1 MKLVLIFFILVNYLN
16 AMNCSDYKDFQLFN
30 GHYYSI
36 SIDKLTFESAKQIA
50 ENNGGTLAIP
60 NSQAEN
66 DFIKNLIDGGS
77 IGWIGIYDPNKL
89 QNYCYGTNCA
99 YDSSRFKDVKNNSLL
114 YKNFASN
121 QPDNLVKEYDV
132 VEGKQKVSPL
142 GEHWVAMNGNNGKW
156 FDDGNHADQY
166 NNPVKYKAVFEF
178 ESLNECTPP
187 TDDGVQELTGRFCN
201 TKIWDSTIDALT
213 MGQTLDCQT
222 DTNGN
227 EYCPSALA
235 ECAEQWDY
243 DNGFSV
249 AGVGQV
255 VDYANKIETQL
266 SQPASMVTTIA
277 NPVILDI
284 TYANNDTYN
293 INLGYQILSVKGL
306 TDCGDYFGICGG
318 TTNSTKRFYKNGNVV
333 INREYQYGT
342 YEITRKCDSE
352 KQEIS
357 IVNSTIT
364 VTVPKAG
371 NAYYN
376 ATLNGTIT
384 GVDGYSDCGDYYGL
398 CGTSS
403 RHVKF
408 YKNGNIYVNEEYK
421 YGTYYVHLQ
430 TNTTIYK
437 CFYYTCPTNQD
448 YLIDFTTGVC
458 NATTSTCP
466 NNYIPTTGAE
476 TLKGECKK
484 TREYTYY
491 NYLCNNSQNT
501 QGYNY
506 TPTNSGGNTG
516 KTDPNNTTI
525 NDTLDDVLNSSI
537 PPTNNCKREK
547 FTCQA
552 NADRPC
558 SYVDN
563 KWQCSPFPCLGQSN
577 LENLDTQVGKDDKN
591 NDGWS
596 EDGACTGTIYIFNGK
611 SNKCRTSDMFFGLVG
626 GGCCDKEKVFA
637 GLVACKE
644 NEKVLAKK
652 REQKQAHFIGNF
664 CSKKLRLGLV
674 SICVQK
680 SDSYCTFNSSLGKI
694 IQEQGREQLGI
705 SWGSSE
711 NPQCRGF
718 TPEEFQKIDFS
729 KIDLTEFV
737 KDIQSSVQTSV
748 IQNLGTYVKDKVG
761 DFYGN

>member
-16 AMNCSDYKDFQLFN
+16 AMNCSDYKDFQFFN

-36 SIDKLTFESAKQIA
+36 SVDKLTFESAKQIA

-60 NSQAEN
+60 NSSSEN

-77 IGWIGIYDPNKL
+77 IAWIGIYDPNNL
-89 QNYCYGTNCA
+89 QNYCYGSNCA
-99 YDSSRFKDVKNNSLL
+99 YDASRFKDVKNNSLL

-132 VEGKQKVSPL
+132 VDGKQKVSPL

-156 FDDGNHADQY
+156 FDDGNHADKY

-178 ESLNECTPP
+178 ENLNECKPL

-201 TKIWDSTIDALT
+201 TKIWDTTIDTLE

-222 DTNGN
+222 DINGN

-235 ECAEQWDY
+235 ECGEQWDY
-243 DNGFSV
+243 DNGYSV
-249 AGVGQV
+249 AGVGEV
-255 VDYANKIETQL
+255 TDYTKGIITSIPASKANKTFFNMTDTTRDPSPGGIDVNFLTTLIGEFKLYISPNPLVWYFYLDNNEVVNGVYSTSTNIIDAEYNSNYFHL
-266 SQPASMVTTIA
+266 EIDGNSASSGGISYKRVR
-277 NPVILDI
+277 IL
-284 TYANNDTYN
+284 
-293 INLGYQILSVKGL
+293 
-306 TDCGDYFGICGG
+306 
-318 TTNSTKRFYKNGNVV
+318 TNSYYEKYYCNT
-333 INREYQYGT
+333 GT
-342 YEITRKCDSE
+342 L
-352 KQEIS
+352 
-357 IVNSTIT
+357 VGSTCQ
-364 VTVPKAG
+364 
-371 NAYYN
+371 
-376 ATLNGTIT
+376 TL
-384 GVDGYSDCGDYYGL
+384 
-398 CGTSS
+398 
-403 RHVKF
+403 
-408 YKNGNIYVNEEYK
+408 
-421 YGTYYVHLQ
+421 
-430 TNTTIYK
+430 
-437 CFYYTCPTNQD
+437 TCPIGYTE
-448 YLIDFTTGVC
+448 
-458 NATTSTCP
+458 
-466 NNYIPTTGAE
+466 TTGAE

-516 KTDPNNTTI
+516 KTDPNNTII
-525 NDTLDDVLNSSI
+525 NDTLDDVLNSST

-547 FTCQA
+547 FTCQS

-577 LENLDTQVGKDDKN
+577 LESLDTQVGKDDKN

-611 SNKCRTSDMFFGLVG
+611 SNKCRTSDMFFGLIG

-664 CSKKLRLGLV
+664 CSKKLKLGLV

-705 SWGSSE
+705 SWGSPE

-718 TPEEFQKIDFS
+718 TPDEFQKIDFS

-737 KDIQSSVQTSV
+737 KDIQSNVQTSV

>member
-16 AMNCSDYKDFQLFN
+16 AMNCSDYKDFQFFN

-36 SIDKLTFESAKQIA
+36 SVDKLTFESAKQIA

-77 IGWIGIYDPNKL
+77 IAWIGIYDPNNL
-89 QNYCYGTNCA
+89 QNYCYGSNCA
-99 YDSSRFKDVKNNSLL
+99 YDASRFKDVKNNSLL

-132 VEGKQKVSPL
+132 VDGKQKVSPL
-142 GEHWVAMNGNNGKW
+142 GEHWVVMNGNNGKW
-156 FDDGNHADQY
+156 FDDGNHADEY

-178 ESLNECTPP
+178 ENLNECKPL

-201 TKIWDSTIDALT
+201 TKIWDTTIDTLA

-222 DTNGN
+222 DINGN

-235 ECAEQWDY
+235 ECGEQWDY
-243 DNGFSV
+243 DNGYSV
-249 AGVGQV
+249 AGVGEV
-255 VDYANKIETQL
+255 TDYTNKINSTQIVNVYEG
-266 SQPASMVTTIA
+266 SWTACNGNTIWIA
-277 NPVILDI
+277 FSADENKFYYKTNGMSAYEPW
-284 TYANNDTYN
+284 T
-293 INLGYQILSVKGL
+293 
-306 TDCGDYFGICGG
+306 G
-318 TTNSTKRFYKNGNVV
+318 TTGKWSSQTYGQCWRNEGEMIRLASLNVNANTGTQITICSSDSLSSQYSYIKPTTCITTTAKSLNIVVEGWDAYNGVRFSWGVT
-333 INREYQYGT
+333 INPT
-342 YEITRKCDSE
+342 AITR
-352 KQEIS
+352 
-357 IVNSTIT
+357 T
-364 VTVPKAG
+364 VK
-371 NAYYN
+371 
-376 ATLNGTIT
+376 
-384 GVDGYSDCGDYYGL
+384 
-398 CGTSS
+398 
-403 RHVKF
+403 
-408 YKNGNIYVNEEYK
+408 
-421 YGTYYVHLQ
+421 
-430 TNTTIYK
+430 
-437 CFYYTCPTNQD
+437 TCPVN
-448 YLIDFTTGVC
+448 YIETTGE
-458 NATTSTCP
+458 
-466 NNYIPTTGAE
+466 E

-516 KTDPNNTTI
+516 KTDPNNTII
-525 NDTLDDVLNSSI
+525 NDTLDDVLNSST

-547 FTCQA
+547 FTCQS

-577 LENLDTQVGKDDKN
+577 LESLDTQVGKDDKN

-596 EDGACTGTIYIFNGK
+596 EDGTCTGTIYIFNGK
-611 SNKCRTSDMFFGLVG
+611 SNKCRTSDMFFGLIG

-664 CSKKLRLGLV
+664 CSKKLKLGFV

-705 SWGSSE
+705 SWGSAE

-748 IQNLGTYVKDKVG
+748 IENLGTYVKDKVG

>member
-16 AMNCSDYKDFQLFN
+16 AMNCSDYKDFQFFN

-36 SIDKLTFESAKQIA
+36 SVDKLTFESAKQIA

-77 IGWIGIYDPNKL
+77 IAWIGIYDPNNL
-89 QNYCYGTNCA
+89 QNYCYGSNCA
-99 YDSSRFKDVKNNSLL
+99 YDASRFKDVKNNSLL

-132 VEGKQKVSPL
+132 VDGKQKVSPL
-142 GEHWVAMNGNNGKW
+142 GEHWVVMNGNNGKW
-156 FDDGNHADQY
+156 FDDGNHADEY

-178 ESLNECTPP
+178 ENLNECKPL

-201 TKIWDSTIDALT
+201 TKIWDTTIDTLA

-222 DTNGN
+222 DINGN

-235 ECAEQWDY
+235 ECGEQWDY
-243 DNGFSV
+243 DNGYSV
-249 AGVGQV
+249 AGVGEV
-255 VDYANKIETQL
+255 TDYTNKINSTQIVNVYEG
-266 SQPASMVTTIA
+266 SWTACNGNTIWIA
-277 NPVILDI
+277 FSADENKFYYKTNGMSAYEPW
-284 TYANNDTYN
+284 T
-293 INLGYQILSVKGL
+293 
-306 TDCGDYFGICGG
+306 G
-318 TTNSTKRFYKNGNVV
+318 TTGKWSSQTYGQCWRNEGEMIRLASLNVNANTGTQITICSSDSLSSQYSYIKPTTCITTTAKSLNIVVEGWDAYNGIRFSWGVT
-333 INREYQYGT
+333 INPT
-342 YEITRKCDSE
+342 AITR
-352 KQEIS
+352 
-357 IVNSTIT
+357 T
-364 VTVPKAG
+364 VK
-371 NAYYN
+371 
-376 ATLNGTIT
+376 
-384 GVDGYSDCGDYYGL
+384 
-398 CGTSS
+398 
-403 RHVKF
+403 
-408 YKNGNIYVNEEYK
+408 
-421 YGTYYVHLQ
+421 
-430 TNTTIYK
+430 
-437 CFYYTCPTNQD
+437 TCP
-448 YLIDFTTGVC
+448 V
-458 NATTSTCP
+458 
-466 NNYIPTTGAE
+466 NYIETTGAE

-516 KTDPNNTTI
+516 KTDPNNTII
-525 NDTLDDVLNSSI
+525 NDTLDDVLNSST

-547 FTCQA
+547 FTCQS

-577 LENLDTQVGKDDKN
+577 LESLDTQVGKDDKN

-611 SNKCRTSDMFFGLVG
+611 SNKCRTSDMFFGLIG

-664 CSKKLRLGLV
+664 CSKKLKLGFV

-705 SWGSSE
+705 SWGSAE

-748 IQNLGTYVKDKVG
+748 IENLGTYVKDKVG

>member
-1 MKLVLIFFILVNYLN
+1 MKLVLIFFILV
-16 AMNCSDYKDFQLFN
+16 DYKDFQFFN

-36 SIDKLTFESAKQIA
+36 SVDKLTFESAKQIA

-77 IGWIGIYDPNKL
+77 IAWIGIYDPNNL
-89 QNYCYGTNCA
+89 QNYCYGSNCA
-99 YDSSRFKDVKNNSLL
+99 YDASRFKDVKNNSLL

-132 VEGKQKVSPL
+132 VDGKQKVSPL
-142 GEHWVAMNGNNGKW
+142 GEHWVVMNGNNGKW
-156 FDDGNHADQY
+156 FDDGNHADEY

-178 ESLNECTPP
+178 ENLNECKPL

-201 TKIWDSTIDALT
+201 TKIWDTTIDTLA

-222 DTNGN
+222 DINGN

-235 ECAEQWDY
+235 ECGEQWDY
-243 DNGFSV
+243 DNGYSV
-249 AGVGQV
+249 AGVGEV
-255 VDYANKIETQL
+255 TDYTNKINSTQIVNVYEG
-266 SQPASMVTTIA
+266 SWTACNGNTIWIA
-277 NPVILDI
+277 FSADENKFYYKTNGMSAYEPW
-284 TYANNDTYN
+284 T
-293 INLGYQILSVKGL
+293 
-306 TDCGDYFGICGG
+306 G
-318 TTNSTKRFYKNGNVV
+318 TTGKWSSQTYGQCWRNEGEMIRLASLNVNANTGTQITICSSDSLSSQYSYIKPTTCITTTAKSLNIVVEGWDAYNGVRFSWGVT
-333 INREYQYGT
+333 INPT
-342 YEITRKCDSE
+342 AITR
-352 KQEIS
+352 
-357 IVNSTIT
+357 T
-364 VTVPKAG
+364 VK
-371 NAYYN
+371 
-376 ATLNGTIT
+376 
-384 GVDGYSDCGDYYGL
+384 
-398 CGTSS
+398 
-403 RHVKF
+403 
-408 YKNGNIYVNEEYK
+408 
-421 YGTYYVHLQ
+421 
-430 TNTTIYK
+430 
-437 CFYYTCPTNQD
+437 TCPVN
-448 YLIDFTTGVC
+448 YIETTGE
-458 NATTSTCP
+458 
-466 NNYIPTTGAE
+466 E

-516 KTDPNNTTI
+516 KTDPNNTII
-525 NDTLDDVLNSSI
+525 NDTLDDVLNSST

-547 FTCQA
+547 FTCQS

-577 LENLDTQVGKDDKN
+577 LESLDTQVGKDDKN

-611 SNKCRTSDMFFGLVG
+611 SNKCRTSDMFFGLIG

-644 NEKVLAKK
+644 NEKMLAKK

-664 CSKKLRLGLV
+664 CSKKLKLGLV

-705 SWGSSE
+705 SWGSAE